1 MSDSENRKSDS
12 SKAEPANKTQKK
24 PDSEKSEINLNKTQ
38 TAAIPVSYLIFALL
52 LGVVGFSFM
61 LWNKIQEVQ
70 VEQQQILTKTR
81 DEVRKVEGVLEKKEL
96 SFQEYKKTSDQ
107 QLKSLRE
114 AVIQLRS
121 LAGRGKTGWVL
132 SEVEYL
138 LLIANHQLR
147 LSGNIKTA
155 IQALNEA
162 DQRLHSLGDP
172 RTLSTRKLIAVEIQS
187 LKKVRVADISGMI
200 LKLDSLTG
208 PVLSMAL
215 ATASIETLRGNKV
228 KDKTPASK
236 ATGLTR
242 SLENAMSKLKGLVV
256 VRRLNQPIK
265 PMLEPEQEAAIR
277 QVLELKLQSARVALV
292 LGNQKRFRSSLG
304 ASLVWIKNNFDT
316 SNKIVQHVQAVIDQ
330 LTNTELRPVLPDISA
345 SLREV
350 RLLLQQM
357 VSSSSSKSA
366 N

>member
-1 MSDSENRKSDS
+1 MSDSANHKGNKGELDKENS
-12 SKAEPANKTQKK
+12 AQKK
-24 PDSEKSEINLNKTQ
+24 PRSKQKENDSNKPR

-52 LGVVGFSFM
+52 LGIIGFSFM

-70 VEQQQILTKTR
+70 VEQQLILSKAH
-81 DEVRKVEGVLEKKEL
+81 DEVRKVEAVLDKKEL
-96 SFQEYKKTSDQ
+96 SFQEYKKSSEQ

-187 LKKVRVADISGMI
+187 LKKIKIPDTSGMI

-208 PVLSMAL
+208 SVLSMAL
-215 ATASIETLRGNKV
+215 ATASIETLRGNKK

-242 SLENAMSKLKGLVV
+242 SFENAMSKLKGLVV

-277 QVLELKLQSARVALV
+277 QVLELKLQAARVALV
-292 LGNQKRFRSSLG
+292 LGKQKRFRSALA
-304 ASLVWIKNNFDT
+304 ASNIWIKSNFDT
-316 SNKIVQHVQAVIDQ
+316 SNKIVQHVQTVIDQ
-330 LTNTELRPVLPDISA
+330 LANAELKPILPDIST

-350 RLLLQQM
+350 RLLLQQI
-357 VSSSSSKSA
+357 SKPSSKSV